1 MRLSL
6 GSRTVLMLVAVTLAT
21 LLVVD
26 FPVVTEGRTIYYNPA
41 NRSKHNETNTSTIF
55 VAPLHCPAG
64 YGLDRF
70 KRCRKLIYCGVRSG
84 ASCGAGQM
92 YDSSGMCRNAVYF

>member
-26 FPVVTEGRTIYYNPA
+26 FPLVTEGRTIYYNPA

-70 KRCRKLIYCGVRSG
+70 KRCRKLIYW
-84 ASCGAGQM
+84 
-92 YDSSGMCRNAVYF
+92 